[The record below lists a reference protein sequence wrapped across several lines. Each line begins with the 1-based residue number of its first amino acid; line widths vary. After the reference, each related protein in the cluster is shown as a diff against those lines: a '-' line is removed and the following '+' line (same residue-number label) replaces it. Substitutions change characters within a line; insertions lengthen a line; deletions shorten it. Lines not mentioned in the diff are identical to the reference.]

1 MKNTWWRWLQFLCKL
16 KILPFSCRNLVACS
30 TSSGSL
36 NNVPDLSII
45 LCMVFNLK
53 KKKKLSRVV
62 KFVKKG
68 RGTFFS
74 IIFSLITLIS
84 IPWYIVLANWNI
96 EFWNWFCNH
105 SVSFKVW
112 IFQEQLSYLVDSQ
125 GRSCLYTS
133 TKVHTHHFCYLF
145 WNGK

>member
-53 KKKKLSRVV
+53 KKKNLKSCQVCQERKRNFLFSHI
-62 KFVKKG
+62 FINHLKKH
-68 RGTFFS
+68 S
-74 IIFSLITLIS
+74 MI
-84 IPWYIVLANWNI
+84 LANWNI

-105 SVSFKVW
+105 SVIFKFW
-112 IFQEQLSYLVDSQ
+112 IFQELLSYLVDSQ